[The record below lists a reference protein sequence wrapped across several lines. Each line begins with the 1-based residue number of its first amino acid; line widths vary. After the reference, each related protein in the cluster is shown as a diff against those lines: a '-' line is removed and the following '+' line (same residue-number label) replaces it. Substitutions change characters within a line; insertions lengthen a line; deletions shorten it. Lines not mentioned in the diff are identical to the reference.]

1 VERERGQTADDY
13 DDRSK
18 VSRTQGFLEGW
29 NTPRRT
35 CAIEMLAKPARARA
49 SFVREAIS
57 ETTTHRVRLR
67 FGQLLAKA
75 SAILK
80 IFPEEFSAAP

>member
-1 VERERGQTADDY
+1 
-13 DDRSK
+13 
-18 VSRTQGFLEGW
+18 
-29 NTPRRT
+29 
-35 CAIEMLAKPARARA
+35 MLAKPARARA

-57 ETTTHRVRLR
+57 ETTTHRVKHR